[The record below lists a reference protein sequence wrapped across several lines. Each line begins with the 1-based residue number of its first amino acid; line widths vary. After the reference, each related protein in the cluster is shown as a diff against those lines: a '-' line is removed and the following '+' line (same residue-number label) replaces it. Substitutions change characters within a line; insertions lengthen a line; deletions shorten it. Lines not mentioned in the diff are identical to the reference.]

1 MFSVKI
7 SLGTHFAE
15 IKKEVKKM
23 CNNIFY
29 TEKKK
34 KPLALLV
41 NPKSYIWCFRKHQ
54 IFNRLL
60 VIPIITKKLS
70 E

>member
-1 MFSVKI
+1 MRNMFSVKI

-34 KPLALLV
+34 KA
-41 NPKSYIWCFRKHQ
+41 SSFISES
-54 IFNRLL
+54 
-60 VIPIITKKLS
+60 KKLYLVFQKTS
-70 E
+70 NFKPTFSYSYNN